1 MSRTIKIQLT
11 TRSINAAIKQIEA
24 YRSKLPR
31 ISARICEEL
40 AKKGLENAEVLFEK
54 AAYDGIKDAKVT
66 IEPTERGYSVVASGK
81 TVAFIEFGTGV
92 HYNSGA
98 SYPLPKPSGIV
109 GIGEYGKG
117 QGKKDSWRYQGEK
130 GTNGVVKTNHKTGVE
145 WIVTHGNPAQ
155 MPMYHALLAM
165 QNEAER
171 IVKEAFK
178 DA

>member
-31 ISARICEEL
+31 ISTTICERL
-40 AKKGLENAEVLFEK
+40 ATIGLNDASVRFST
-54 AAYDGIKDAKVT
+54 AQYDGINDSDVT
-66 IEPTERGYSVVASGK
+66 IEPTPNGYQVIAKGNA
-81 TVAFIEFGTGV
+81 VAFIEFGTGV

-130 GTNGVVKTNHKTGVE
+130 GTNGVVKTNHKTGEE

-178 DA
+178 SA